1 MRSCVM
7 DIETTDL
14 AAVGAGMLVCACI
27 KPEEGEINSFRID
40 KYKFK
45 TDSRFGF
52 LEREEAALLNDVVEE
67 LKKYSLLVGH
77 NIDKFD
83 LPFLRSRAY
92 RLNAPCELYP
102 FTYDTLK
109 AFRRVG
115 LRTVLNGFGRPSAG
129 LAHVVDFFGIP
140 QEKTAVYPVEHWR
153 VIWGNEEEKKKAM
166 DELVDHCIRD
176 VHMNALVY
184 PALLQQDM
192 RANIKRLL

>member
-1 MRSCVM
+1 MKSATF

-14 AAVGAGMLVCACI
+14 AAVGAGMLVCACVQ
-27 KPEEGEINSFRID
+27 PEGEEIRSFRID
-40 KYKFK
+40 GYKFK
-45 TDSRFGF
+45 ADTKFGF
-52 LEREEAALLNDVVEE
+52 LEREEAALLVDVVSE
-67 LKKYSLLVGH
+67 LKKYPLLVGH

-115 LRTVLNGFGRPSAG
+115 LRTVLNGFGKPSAG
-129 LAHVVDFFGIP
+129 LAHVADFFGIP
-140 QEKTAVYPVEHWR
+140 QEKTGIFPVEHWR
-153 VIWGNEEEKKKAM
+153 TIWGNEAQRNMAM
-166 DELVDHCIRD
+166 DNLIDHCERD
-176 VHMNALVY
+176 VRMNALVY

-192 RANIKRLL
+192 RATIKRLL

>member
-1 MRSCVM
+1 MKTAIF

-14 AAVGAGMLVCACI
+14 AAVGAGMLVCVCI
-27 KPEEGEINSFRID
+27 KPDDAEIKSFRID
-40 KYKFK
+40 QYRFK
-45 TDSRFGF
+45 PDDNFGF
-52 LEREEAALLNDVVEE
+52 LEREETALLNAVVGE
-67 LKKYSLLVGH
+67 LKQYDLLVGH

-102 FTYDTLK
+102 FTYDTCK

-129 LAHVVDFFGIP
+129 LAHVADFFGIP
-140 QEKTAVYPVEHWR
+140 QEKTGIYPVQHWQT
-153 VIWGNEEEKKKAM
+153 IWGSSKERSEAMNNLIEHCEK
-166 DELVDHCIRD
+166 D
-176 VHMNALVY
+176 VRMNALVY

-192 RANIKRLL
+192 RASIKRLL